1 MPRPPDFSD
10 TAITLRLFDD
20 SNVLRFLPLDLNTM
34 KALQFSRTGDL
45 SALEVVELPTPVP
58 AQGEIL
64 VQIKAAG
71 LNPSDVKNVLG
82 RFPYTTLP
90 RVPGRDFAG
99 VVVQGP
105 QQLLGRE
112 VWGTG
117 NQIGF
122 SRDGSHA
129 GYIALPA
136 KGVALKPTSLTFAQ
150 AASLG
155 VPYTTAWD
163 ALERSLV
170 DAGTRL
176 LVIGANGAVGTAAIA
191 LAKVRGAQV
200 LAAVRRPEQVKALQA
215 QGFNAILL
223 DKPEDLG
230 AQVNA
235 IFAGGADVIFDTTG
249 FWLPA
254 AVPALAQFGR
264 ITIIAA
270 PVDGHVQ
277 LPALALYRKGGSVV
291 GVNSLLYS
299 VEVCARM
306 LEQFGTLF
314 DEGALPLP
322 TGLLESA
329 LEEGPARYADVNQGG
344 PDKVILIP

>member
-1 MPRPPDFSD
+1 
-10 TAITLRLFDD
+10 
-20 SNVLRFLPLDLNTM
+20 M

-45 SALEVVELPTPVP
+45 AALEVVELPTPVP
-58 AQGEIL
+58 AEGEVL

-82 RFPYTTLP
+82 RFPYTTVP

-99 VVVQGP
+99 VVVEGP
-105 QQLLGRE
+105 QALVGQE

-122 SRDGSHA
+122 SRNGSHA
-129 GYIALPA
+129 GYITLSA
-136 KGVALKPTSLTFAQ
+136 KGVALKPKSLSFVQ

-170 DAGTRL
+170 DANTRL
-176 LVIGANGAVGTAAIA
+176 VVIGANGAVGSAAIA

-200 LAAVRRPEQVKALQA
+200 LAAVRRPEQVEALQA
-215 QGFNAILL
+215 QGFQAILL
-223 DKPEDLG
+223 GKAEELAG
-230 AQVNA
+230 QVNA

-254 AVPALAQFGR
+254 SVQALAPFGR
-264 ITIIAA
+264 IAIIAA

-291 GVNSLLYS
+291 GINSLLYG
-299 VEVCARM
+299 VEACARM
-306 LEQFGTLF
+306 LEQFGKLF
-314 DEGALPLP
+314 DDGTLPLP
-322 TGLLESA
+322 TGLIESPI
-329 LEEGPARYADVNQGG
+329 ENGPARYAEVNQGG
-344 PDKVILIP
+344 ADKVILLP

>member
-1 MPRPPDFSD
+1 
-10 TAITLRLFDD
+10 
-20 SNVLRFLPLDLNTM
+20 M
-34 KALQFSRTGDL
+34 KALQFDKTGEL
-45 SALEVVELPTPVP
+45 SSLRFVEVPTPVP
-58 AQGEIL
+58 GADEVL

-90 RVPGRDFAG
+90 RIPGRDFAG
-99 VVVQGP
+99 VVVEGP
-105 QQLLGRE
+105 QALIGQE

-117 NQIGF
+117 RELGF
-122 SRDGSHA
+122 FADGSHA
-129 GYIALPA
+129 QFVKLPA
-136 KGVALKPTSLTFAQ
+136 NGVAHKPSHLSFTQ

-170 DAGTRL
+170 SAETRL
-176 LVIGANGAVGTAAIA
+176 LVIGGGAVAAAALA
-191 LAKVRGAQV
+191 LAKVRGAQL
-200 LAAVRRPEQVKALQA
+200 LAAARRPEQVKDLQA
-215 QGFNAILL
+215 QGYQTIQL

-235 IFAGGADVIFDTTG
+235 VYRGGADVIFDTTG

-254 AVPALAQFGR
+254 SVAALAPFGR
-264 ITIIAA
+264 IAIIAA

-291 GVNSLLYS
+291 GINSLLYG
-299 VEVCARM
+299 VEACAAM
-306 LEQFGTLF
+306 LEQFGRFF
-314 DEGALPLP
+314 DEDLLPLP
-322 TGLLESA
+322 QGLVEAPLA
-329 LEEGPARYADVNQGG
+329 EGQARYADVNQGSG
-344 PDKVILIP
+344 DKVILIP

>member
-1 MPRPPDFSD
+1 
-10 TAITLRLFDD
+10 
-20 SNVLRFLPLDLNTM
+20 M

-45 SALEVVELPTPVP
+45 AALEVVELPTPV
-58 AQGEIL
+58 AAAGEVL

-90 RVPGRDFAG
+90 RIPGRDFAG

-105 QQLLGRE
+105 QALIGQE

-117 NQIGF
+117 KEIGF
-122 SRDGSHA
+122 VRDGSHA
-129 GYIALPA
+129 GYITLPA
-136 KGVALKPTSLTFAQ
+136 KGVALKPKSLSFAQ

-170 DAGTRL
+170 GANTRL
-176 LVIGANGAVGTAAIA
+176 LVIGANGAVGSAAIA

-200 LAAVRRPEQVKALQA
+200 LAGVRRPEHVKSLQA
-215 QGFNAILL
+215 QGFDAILL
-223 DKPEDLG
+223 DKPEDLAG
-230 AQVNA
+230 QVSTV
-235 IFAGGADVIFDTTG
+235 FSGGADVIFDTTG

-264 ITIIAA
+264 IAIIAA

-291 GVNSLLYS
+291 GINSLLYG
-299 VEVCARM
+299 VQDCARM
-306 LEQFGTLF
+306 LEQFGVLF
-314 DEGALPLP
+314 DEGTLPLP
-322 TGLLESA
+322 TGLLESP
-329 LEEGPARYADVNQGG
+329 LVEGLARYAEVNQGG
-344 PDKVILIP
+344 AEKVILIP

>member
-1 MPRPPDFSD
+1 
-10 TAITLRLFDD
+10 
-20 SNVLRFLPLDLNTM
+20 M
-34 KALQFSRTGDL
+34 KALQFDKTGDL
-45 SALEVVELPTPVP
+45 SSLRFVDVPTPVP
-58 AQGEIL
+58 GADEVL
-64 VQIKAAG
+64 VEIKAAG

-90 RVPGRDFAG
+90 RIPGRDFAG

-105 QQLLGRE
+105 QALIGKE

-117 NQIGF
+117 RDLGF
-122 SRDGSHA
+122 FADGSHA
-129 GYIALPA
+129 QFVKLPA
-136 KGVALKPTSLTFAQ
+136 TGVAAKPAHLSFAQ

-170 DAGTRL
+170 TGETRL
-176 LVIGANGAVGTAAIA
+176 LVIGGGAVATAALA
-191 LAKVRGAQV
+191 LAKVRGAQI
-200 LAAVRRPEQVKALQA
+200 LAAARRPEQVKELQA
-215 QGFNAILL
+215 QGYSTIQL

-235 IFAGGADVIFDTTG
+235 VYSGGADVIFDTTG

-254 AVPALAQFGR
+254 SVAALAPFGR
-264 ITIIAA
+264 IAIIAA

-291 GVNSLLYS
+291 GINSLLYS
-299 VEVCARM
+299 VQACAAM
-306 LEQFGTLF
+306 LEQFGRFF
-314 DEGALPLP
+314 DEDRLPLP
-322 TGLLESA
+322 QGLVEVPLA
-329 LEEGPARYADVNQGG
+329 EGLQRYAEVNQGG
-344 PDKVILIP
+344 GDKIILIP

>member
-1 MPRPPDFSD
+1 
-10 TAITLRLFDD
+10 
-20 SNVLRFLPLDLNTM
+20 M

-45 SALEVVELPTPVP
+45 AALEVVDLPMPTPLP
-58 AQGEIL
+58 GEVL

-99 VVVQGP
+99 VVVEGP
-105 QQLLGRE
+105 QELIGQE

-122 SRDGSHA
+122 SRNGSHA
-129 GYIALPA
+129 GYITLSA
-136 KGVALKPTSLTFAQ
+136 KGVALKPKSLSFTQ

-170 DAGTRL
+170 DANTRL
-176 LVIGANGAVGTAAIA
+176 LVIGANGAVGSAAIA

-200 LAAVRRPEQVKALQA
+200 LAAARRPEQVQALQD
-215 QGFNAILL
+215 QGYNAILL
-223 DKPEDLG
+223 GKPEELS
-230 AQVNA
+230 AQVSA
-235 IFAGGADVIFDTTG
+235 VFPGGADVIFDTTG

-254 AVPALAQFGR
+254 SVQALATFGR
-264 ITIIAA
+264 IAIIAA

-291 GVNSLLYS
+291 GINSLLYG
-299 VEVCARM
+299 VEACARM
-306 LEQFGTLF
+306 LEQFGKLF
-314 DEGALPLP
+314 DEGTLPLP
-322 TGLLESA
+322 TGLLESP
-329 LEEGPARYADVNQGG
+329 LEDGPERYAQVDQGG
-344 PDKVILIP
+344 ADKIILLP

>member
-1 MPRPPDFSD
+1 
-10 TAITLRLFDD
+10 
-20 SNVLRFLPLDLNTM
+20 M

-45 SALEVVELPTPVP
+45 AALEVVELPTPVP
-58 AQGEIL
+58 AEGEVL

-82 RFPYTTLP
+82 RFPYTTVP

-99 VVVQGP
+99 VVVEGP
-105 QQLLGRE
+105 KELVGQE

-122 SRDGSHA
+122 SRNGSHA
-129 GYIALPA
+129 GYITLSA
-136 KGVALKPTSLTFAQ
+136 KGVAIKPKSLSFVQ

-163 ALERSLV
+163 ALERSQV
-170 DAGTRL
+170 HGNTRL
-176 LVIGANGAVGTAAIA
+176 LVIGANGAVGSAAIA

-200 LAAVRRPEQVKALQA
+200 LAAVRRPEQVEALQA
-215 QGFNAILL
+215 QGFQAILL
-223 DKPEDLG
+223 GKAEELA

-235 IFAGGADVIFDTTG
+235 VFAGGADVIFDTTG

-254 AVPALAQFGR
+254 SVQALAPFGR
-264 ITIIAA
+264 IAIIAA

-291 GVNSLLYS
+291 GINSLLYG
-299 VEVCARM
+299 VEACARM
-306 LEQFGTLF
+306 LEQFGKLF
-314 DEGALPLP
+314 DDGTLPLP
-322 TGLLESA
+322 TGLIESPIEDG
-329 LEEGPARYADVNQGG
+329 LARYAEVNQGG
-344 PDKVILIP
+344 ADKVILLP